1 MTRPAK
7 VASVLHRPLL
17 LALGLLSLAA
27 CDDVEPRPFA
37 PGQGQDPNASGVRYP
52 SGPYGVEI
60 GSVIG
65 NYTFRGMVNPSASTT
80 FVEMQLADFYNPTG
94 DELFLADSVY
104 GERPKPTALWIN
116 ISAVW
121 CGPCQFESEE
131 ILPEEHAKFAPQ
143 GAELMV
149 LLADGATVGKPA
161 TENNLL
167 TWTSSYGTAWPAVI
181 DPTYKLASLFQSSA
195 YPINIVIDTA
205 TMQIAAVGTGLPS
218 KESEFFVALED
229 VLAQ

>member
-1 MTRPAK
+1 MPYRP
-7 VASVLHRPLL
+7 
-17 LALGLLSLAA
+17 LSLALA
-27 CDDVEPRPFA
+27 LVALCGCDNVEPRPFA
-37 PGQGQDPNASGVRYP
+37 PGQGQDPNASGVPYP

-65 NYTFRGMVNPSASTT
+65 NYAFRGMVNPAVDTT
-80 FVEMQLADFYNPTG
+80 FVELQLADFYNPTG
-94 DELFLADSVY
+94 QGSFAAESVY
-104 GERPKPTALWIN
+104 GERPKPLALWIN

-131 ILPEEHAKFAPQ
+131 ILPEEHARFAPQ

-195 YPINIVIDTA
+195 YPINIVIDTM
-205 TMQIAAVGTGLPS
+205 TMQIAAVGTGLPTE
-218 KESEFFVALED
+218 ESAFFVALED
-229 VLAQ
+229 VLAD